1 MLVTND
7 KHLRLGKIEMKI
19 LNRIAFLIVAAALP
33 LGAANAGLLTG
44 SFNIS
49 VYQGAGGGVITAPES
64 QANTLNPLLGGTALY
79 TGTYLGVI
87 DFDSREPTASP
98 SGNNI
103 LDFLLSAGGSLSGDA
118 SALDITMSTATFAL
132 TTLLDIT
139 WSNSA
144 ALGGTIDHDD
154 GASLYVNGTTV
165 VDSSYPTSPI
175 ETTFAALSGGNYR
188 LIYAAANGLPE
199 VLTVDITSS
208 VPEPTTLAL
217 WGLGLVGIGF
227 ARRRNKA

>member
-1 MLVTND
+1 
-7 KHLRLGKIEMKI
+7 MKI
-19 LNRIAFLIVAAALP
+19 LNRIALVIVAAALP

-44 SFNIS
+44 TFDIS
-49 VYQGAGGGVITAPES
+49 VYSGTGGGTITAAES
-64 QANTLNPLLGGTALY
+64 QANDVNPLLSTTALY
-79 TGTYLGVI
+79 TGMYTGVI
-87 DFDSREPTASP
+87 DFQSSI

-103 LDFLLSAGGSLSGDA
+103 LGFLNSAGGSLSGDA
-118 SALDITMSTATFAL
+118 SALNTTMSTGGFLL
-132 TTLLDIT
+132 TTLFDIT

-154 GASLYVNGTTV
+154 GVSLYLNGTTV
-165 VDSSYPTSPI
+165 VDSSYPTVPI
-175 ETTFAALSGGNYR
+175 ETTFAAGSGGDYR

>member
-1 MLVTND
+1 
-7 KHLRLGKIEMKI
+7 MKI
-19 LNRIAFLIVAAALP
+19 LNRIVLVIVAAALP

-44 SFNIS
+44 TFDIS
-49 VYQGAGGGVITAPES
+49 VYSGTGGGSITAPES
-64 QANTLNPLLGGTALY
+64 QANDVNPLLSGTALY
-79 TGTYLGVI
+79 TGMYTGVI
-87 DFDSREPTASP
+87 DFQSSI

-103 LDFLLSAGGSLSGDA
+103 LDFLYSAGGSLSG
-118 SALDITMSTATFAL
+118 SALDLVPLDTTMSTGGFSL

-139 WSNSA
+139 WSDSA

-154 GASLYVNGTTV
+154 GVSLYLDGTTV
-165 VDSSYPTSPI
+165 VDSSYPTTPI
-175 ETTFAALSGGNYR
+175 STNFAAGSGGDYR

-199 VLTVDITSS
+199 VLSVDITSS